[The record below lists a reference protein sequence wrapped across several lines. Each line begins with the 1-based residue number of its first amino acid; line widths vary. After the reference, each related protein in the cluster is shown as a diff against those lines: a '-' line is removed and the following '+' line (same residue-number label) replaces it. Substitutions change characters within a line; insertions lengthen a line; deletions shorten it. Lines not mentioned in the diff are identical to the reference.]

1 MIVII
6 GIIIIIIISS
16 IHIIIDIISIIMRL
30 RAALIR
36 GAKVIH
42 LIKHYNTRNMAE
54 T

>member
-6 GIIIIIIISS
+6 GIIIIISSS